1 MENKMKPKK
10 LIITLLSLLLIS
22 CSTQDKTNQLII
34 YTSVDQIFSS
44 KIIKEFKKESGLDI
58 KVLYDT
64 EASKAVGL
72 EKRLLAEKRHPR
84 ADIFWN
90 SEFMRMARLDKAGLF
105 ESYPKDLNYTREYYH
120 SQNYSW
126 YGIGLRARVFVVNK
140 NLMKKEDYPQKLE
153 DLTDSKYRG
162 KIALSMPYFGT
173 ASTHFSALYQK
184 MGEEKFREF
193 IQKLKDNR
201 VALLAGNSVVRD
213 AVARGDYLFGLV
225 DSDDVV
231 VGIKNGLPIEMVYY
245 NQESD
250 GVFTIFGTVAMLKNA
265 PNPKSAKRFIDYLLT
280 KEQEQRFIELGAVQY
295 GVLDNKRLTFGSWS
309 KKPSLLVES
318 LTPSVE
324 IMRSIFE

>member
-1 MENKMKPKK
+1 
-10 LIITLLSLLLIS
+10 
-22 CSTQDKTNQLII
+22 
-34 YTSVDQIFSS
+34 
-44 KIIKEFKKESGLDI
+44 
-58 KVLYDT
+58 
-64 EASKAVGL
+64 
-72 EKRLLAEKRHPR
+72 
-84 ADIFWN
+84 
-90 SEFMRMARLDKAGLF
+90 MRMARLDKAGLF

-126 YGIGLRARVFVVNK
+126 YGVGLRARVFVVNR
-140 NLMKKEDYPQKLE
+140 NLMKKEDYPQRLE